1 MKVFLSYQIQ
11 CILEDPG
18 GILAA
23 VSWVGRN
30 GAAKVFKHALV
41 QEPLGTLPVLGNFR
55 RADSP
60 DLTDCPGVFED
71 GFNVN
76 QLTVRMSHDILCYA
90 N

>member
-1 MKVFLSYQIQ
+1 MHPRRPS
-11 CILEDPG
+11 G
-18 GILAA
+18 NT
-23 VSWVGRN
+23 SGRQLGRHKRRGESFQARS
-30 GAAKVFKHALV
+30 GARA
-41 QEPLGTLPVLGNFR
+41 PGTLPVLGNFR

-60 DLTDCPGVFED
+60 DLTDCPGVSED